1 MKHRKEITYVF
12 IILAFFAIGYVLG
25 TIFWLIYIF
34 MNEEQI
40 KNKIADIRDY
50 IMSEYCD
57 IDQAKSLHKEIK
69 KYQEMLDSLKK
80 S

>member
-1 MKHRKEITYVF
+1 
-12 IILAFFAIGYVLG
+12 
-25 TIFWLIYIF
+25 

-57 IDQAKSLHKEIK
+57 TDQATILHKEIK
-69 KYQEMLDSLKK
+69 KYQEMLDDLKK